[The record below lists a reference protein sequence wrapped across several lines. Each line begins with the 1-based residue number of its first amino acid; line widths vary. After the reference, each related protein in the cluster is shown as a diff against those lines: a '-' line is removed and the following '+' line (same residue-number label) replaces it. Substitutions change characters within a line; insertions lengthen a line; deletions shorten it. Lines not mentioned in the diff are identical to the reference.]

1 MYSVSAAKVWVFAL
15 RIDDDDDGCGEV
27 VRLMRC
33 AVIECSRPVW
43 SISVSFGMLL
53 LGEENGVRV
62 FGLRRLVKGK
72 VKKVRN
78 LNSKVPNGGVVRDYG
93 KNGKHGVAV
102 KQANVKQNGGACF
115 MALKG
120 KGVETKSISK
130 IPISVKV
137 ISIQALSQRMFL
149 MLDSDGDLHILSL
162 SNSGIGV
169 DITGHVRQ
177 LPHIMNVQNLAV
189 LPDVST
195 MSQIVWI
202 SDGCHSVYL
211 FNAMDVENAL
221 NEADGNDDDKK
232 LMHLP
237 VNHVLFS
244 GEKIQDII
252 CLASNSILIL
262 GQDEIDPSTYSFT
275 TALKALQA
283 RSGYRNFECLSPEGY
298 ALNSKWNEAEKYIC
312 NPVSGEVPM
321 ECLSAKTLSGRSF
334 RSSTSN
340 RITMSAPLVYSSTQ
354 IQTKPSNYS
363 YTQQDVALQFHIP
376 EKKYEGMRKDA
387 ATQSTPPYLSSST
400 TSSILTPSIIDRSM
414 KLSQDSTFS
423 HSKTKSEEQEEVKDK
438 ETWETTKET
447 TSKTE
452 NNEWRKKDNEQ
463 LCRKSGCFS
472 WIKKKKQREN
482 ERQRR
487 TNIFLIHFKIC

>member
-1 MYSVSAAKVWVFAL
+1 MVLFQSSNFTLPTPSSLSSLPLTTSLSFEPTSLSLSLTHFDSSISLYPSFSISDSTLPQSQTLIPSPSSSSSFVLLRRDRNPDSTPRVVFIVAGPHRSFILLRFYILDSVGNVFYRPKSVFCGDCKDLRFEPNLGVLVNSKHGVSIRVSGSVNYFAMYSVSAAKVWVFAL

-262 GQDEIDPSTYSFT
+262 GQGS
-275 TALKALQA
+275 L
-283 RSGYRNFECLSPEGY
+283 Y
-298 ALNSKWNEAEKYIC
+298 AYAIS
-312 NPVSGEVPM
+312 
-321 ECLSAKTLSGRSF
+321 
-334 RSSTSN
+334 
-340 RITMSAPLVYSSTQ
+340 
-354 IQTKPSNYS
+354 
-363 YTQQDVALQFHIP
+363 
-376 EKKYEGMRKDA
+376 
-387 ATQSTPPYLSSST
+387 
-400 TSSILTPSIIDRSM
+400 
-414 KLSQDSTFS
+414 
-423 HSKTKSEEQEEVKDK
+423 
-438 ETWETTKET
+438 
-447 TSKTE
+447 
-452 NNEWRKKDNEQ
+452 
-463 LCRKSGCFS
+463 
-472 WIKKKKQREN
+472 
-482 ERQRR
+482 
-487 TNIFLIHFKIC
+487 

>member
-1 MYSVSAAKVWVFAL
+1 MASTMEMKPSSYSSKKQDDSEFNLTEWAIKA
-15 RIDDDDDGCGEV
+15 RI
-27 VRLMRC
+27 
-33 AVIECSRPVW
+33 SR
-43 SISVSFGMLL
+43 
-53 LGEENGVRV
+53 EN
-62 FGLRRLVKGK
+62 
-72 VKKVRN
+72 
-78 LNSKVPNGGVVRDYG
+78 
-93 KNGKHGVAV
+93 
-102 KQANVKQNGGACF
+102 
-115 MALKG
+115 
-120 KGVETKSISK
+120 TKSRRYSASYIRSFREDTKSFRSNITIS
-130 IPISVKV
+130 
-137 ISIQALSQRMFL
+137 
-149 MLDSDGDLHILSL
+149 
-162 SNSGIGV
+162 
-169 DITGHVRQ
+169 
-177 LPHIMNVQNLAV
+177 
-189 LPDVST
+189 ST
-195 MSQIVWI
+195 
-202 SDGCHSVYL
+202 
-211 FNAMDVENAL
+211 
-221 NEADGNDDDKK
+221 
-232 LMHLP
+232 
-237 VNHVLFS
+237 
-244 GEKIQDII
+244 
-252 CLASNSILIL
+252 ASSPGYPLK
-262 GQDEIDPSTYSFT
+262 DEIDPSTYSFT

-423 HSKTKSEEQEEVKDK
+423 HSKTKSHVQEEVKDK